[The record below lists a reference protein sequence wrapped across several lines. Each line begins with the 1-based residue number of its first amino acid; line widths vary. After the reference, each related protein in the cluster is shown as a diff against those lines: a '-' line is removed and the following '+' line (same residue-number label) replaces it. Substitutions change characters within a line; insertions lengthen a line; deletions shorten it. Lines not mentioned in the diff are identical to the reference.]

1 MKVSFVRFLPKFR
14 GTCRS
19 HAPLMSSFRPKLQ
32 RRNEARRLS
41 NGIKSK
47 RNVHPATGKT
57 NTLSFESFW
66 SKTLVQRFLP
76 RCMRYGEN
84 FALELWRPVFRSV
97 YLMYTADVKYLN
109 GYFFLLK
116 HHENSS
122 NILYVREKKYES
134 SKCCQFHSTRLK
146 LILWNKHVVSNWKR
160 FLQQFF
166 SQGIPPRQR
175 GMYLQGSF
183 RSKNFMLTDCRTC
196 KPL

>member
-1 MKVSFVRFLPKFR
+1 MKVRFVRFLRKFR

-41 NGIKSK
+41 SGIKSK

-84 FALELWRPVFRSV
+84 FALELWRPVFCSV

-109 GYFFLLK
+109 GHLFLLK

-122 NILYVREKKYES
+122 KIFLFKGKEMRKYHN
-134 SKCCQFHSTRLK
+134 CCQFFSTRLK
-146 LILWNKHVVSNWKR
+146 SILWNKHIASTENASSSS
-160 FLQQFF
+160 LC
-166 SQGIPPRQR
+166 S
-175 GMYLQGSF
+175 
-183 RSKNFMLTDCRTC
+183 
-196 KPL
+196 